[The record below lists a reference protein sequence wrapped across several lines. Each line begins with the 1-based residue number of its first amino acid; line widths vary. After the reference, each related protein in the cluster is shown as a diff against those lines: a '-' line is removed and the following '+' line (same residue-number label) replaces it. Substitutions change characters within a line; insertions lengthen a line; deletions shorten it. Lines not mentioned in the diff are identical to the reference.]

1 MLSIV
6 IPFYNEEA
14 VAGGVLTEVL
24 GVARPMGGPFEL
36 IAVDDCSTDATAA
49 VLTRLMAGNPE
60 VRVLRAGVRG
70 GQSAAL
76 SAGFKAARGGTIVT
90 LDGDG
95 QNDPASIPTLVAALD
110 GADLAAGV
118 RADRKDTGWKRLS
131 SRVANGYRRW
141 SLDDPF
147 RDVGCGLKAFRREVV
162 ESIPYFKN
170 MHRYFPLL
178 ALWQGFQ
185 VVEVEVGHRPRAG
198 GTSKYGT
205 WDRLT
210 AGLADLRGVKWLKKR
225 LIRYP
230 VEEMKS

>member
-1 MLSIV
+1 MISIV

-14 VAGGVLTEVL
+14 VAGGVLQEVL
-24 GVARPMGGPFEL
+24 DAVTPLGRPFEVV
-36 IAVDDCSTDATAA
+36 AVDDCSTDGTPA
-49 VLTRLMAGNPE
+49 VLAGLRAARPE
-60 VRVLRAGVRG
+60 VRVLRAGGRG

-76 SAGFKAARGGTIVT
+76 SAGFRAARGEVVVT

-95 QNDPASIPTLVAALD
+95 QNDPASIPALLKALE

-118 RADRKDTGWKRLS
+118 RASRKDTGWKRMS
-131 SRVANGYRRW
+131 SKIANACRRRA
-141 SLDDPF
+141 LDDPF

-162 ESIPYFKN
+162 ENIPYFKN

-178 ALWQGFQ
+178 ALWQGFR

-205 WDRLT
+205 WDRLS

-230 VEEMKS
+230 VEEMK

>member
-1 MLSIV
+1 MLSVV

-14 VAGGVLTEVL
+14 VAEGVLTEIL
-24 GVARPMGGPFEL
+24 GVVKPLGRPFEV
-36 IAVDDCSTDATAA
+36 IAVDDCSTDGTPALLA
-49 VLTRLMAGNPE
+49 RLRASTPE
-60 VRVLRAGVRG
+60 LRVLRAGRRG

-76 SAGFKAARGGTIVT
+76 SAGFRAARGEVVVT

-95 QNDPASIPTLVAALD
+95 QNDPASIPALLQALE

-118 RADRKDTGWKRLS
+118 RASRKDTGWKRLS

-141 SLDDPF
+141 ALDDPF
-147 RDVGCGLKAFRREVV
+147 RDVGCGLKAFRREVL

-178 ALWQGFQ
+178 ALWQGFK

-210 AGLADLRGVKWLKKR
+210 AGLADLRGVKWLRRR

-230 VEEMKS
+230 VEEMNP

>member
-14 VAGGVLTEVL
+14 VAEGVLTEIL
-24 GVARPMGGPFEL
+24 GVIRPLERPFEV
-36 IAVDDCSTDATAA
+36 IAVDDASTDGTPRL
-49 VLTRLMAGNPE
+49 LTRLRASNPE
-60 VRVLRAGVRG
+60 LRILRAARRG

-76 SAGFKAARGGTIVT
+76 SAGFKAAAGEIIVT

-95 QNDPASIPTLVAALD
+95 QNDPASIPALLAALQ

-118 RADRKDTGWKRLS
+118 RAQRRDTGWKRFS
-131 SRVANGYRRW
+131 SRVANACRRRA
-141 SLDDPF
+141 LDDPF
-147 RDVGCGLKAFRREVV
+147 RDVGCGLKAFRREVL
-162 ESIPYFKN
+162 EGIPHFKN

-178 ALWQGFQ
+178 ALWQGFR

-230 VEEMKS
+230 VEEMKP